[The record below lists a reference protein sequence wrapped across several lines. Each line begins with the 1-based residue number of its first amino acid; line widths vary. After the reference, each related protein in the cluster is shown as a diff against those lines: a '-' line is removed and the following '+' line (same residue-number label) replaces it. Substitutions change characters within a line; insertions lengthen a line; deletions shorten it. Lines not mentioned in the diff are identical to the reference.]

1 MAPLRGVLCSSLFS
15 NITTFFSSP
24 YATMGLIVIM
34 VLSLTRM
41 AKAMCLAL
49 LTLGVMSCTKQ
60 NDAPREE
67 LVASST
73 ASLSSENTG
82 EKITL
87 DLSATAEA
95 LDLPIAP
102 ASEGKALDYQIKGSK
117 KIALKLDEN
126 KTEYKLLFILR
137 AVGKAKYT
145 YAVQTW
151 KRNSHNNQLGLREV
165 QITLPENITYAGNNF
180 EAMVFL
186 VPDDFTEQKLVAQNY
201 RFNYQSQKAGSTGLI
216 STANGTSFSM
226 DIPYASDWT
235 PLTKRQHQIAG
246 DELSA
251 PIFRLRPLGALMTY
265 TIRNTREK
273 AMSLTGIKVVS
284 NTLLPQ
290 ATLDLKD
297 TALERIPAG
306 GRLPWTDYG
315 ADYADHS
322 YSYDFPV
329 TNLAKG
335 GVSSE
340 ALVVWYPTSGAV
352 SRTSFGY
359 NDGTPADPDAN
370 VDYPEYT
377 KSQNPEIAA
386 RYATTHVYAVGAT
399 EDGQAIT
406 KPNMSI
412 VPIMGTDLALGG
424 GKSYYMDCEVY
435 TQPNIQL
442 GYMAKQPVSFN
453 QEQNR
458 FYMEP
463 VESLTN
469 YNVTLHH
476 YGNLQEYMHYSYTDP
491 SSVRMKK
498 PFNFNGVEY
507 NIPTD
512 DVMVASGLFRTNAVF
527 FENRFLPSL
536 RRPSVYHNRA
546 VYDERGFAPISNG
559 KVQPS
564 RKARVITYSDVQNH
578 VATSILFRHDTL
590 AANVKHPVRS
600 EHQAVYRLTP
610 KNLQSTTIAGV
621 ARNTMDYLEVKA
633 IYLGKYFVGDVK
645 DFIPES
651 FWTNPA
657 NTANMVGRRYFVPG
671 AYAKYRYQ
679 GSQNFEWRKVYTGSE
694 ACYWMLAANQ
704 WQADWQGKWLASPS
718 MGDVGTYGAELAN
731 WQALDDVWSCRV
743 LQLYSTTYQGN
754 NWK

>member
-41 AKAMCLAL
+41 TKAMCLAL
-49 LTLGVMSCTKQ
+49 LALGVMSCTKQ

-102 ASEGKALDYQIKGSK
+102 ASEGKALDYQIKNSK

-201 RFNYQSQKAGSTGLI
+201 RFNYQSQRLVALVSSAWLMVRA
-216 STANGTSFSM
+216 SRWTS
-226 DIPYASDWT
+226 PYASDWT

-265 TIRNTREK
+265 TVRNTREK

-297 TALERIPAG
+297 TALERIPRRWSPPPGPTTVLTMQITAT
-306 GRLPWTDYG
+306 RMTSLSLTSLRVVCLPR
-315 ADYADHS
+315 
-322 YSYDFPV
+322 P
-329 TNLAKG
+329 L
-335 GVSSE
+335 SSGT
-340 ALVVWYPTSGAV
+340 PTSGAV
-352 SRTSFGY
+352 SRTTS
-359 NDGTPADPDAN
+359 AIMM
-370 VDYPEYT
+370 VLL
-377 KSQNPEIAA
+377 IA
-386 RYATTHVYAVGAT
+386 HV
-399 EDGQAIT
+399 
-406 KPNMSI
+406 PM
-412 VPIMGTDLALGG
+412 
-424 GKSYYMDCEVY
+424 
-435 TQPNIQL
+435 
-442 GYMAKQPVSFN
+442 
-453 QEQNR
+453 
-458 FYMEP
+458 
-463 VESLTN
+463 
-469 YNVTLHH
+469 
-476 YGNLQEYMHYSYTDP
+476 
-491 SSVRMKK
+491 
-498 PFNFNGVEY
+498 
-507 NIPTD
+507 
-512 DVMVASGLFRTNAVF
+512 
-527 FENRFLPSL
+527 
-536 RRPSVYHNRA
+536 
-546 VYDERGFAPISNG
+546 
-559 KVQPS
+559 
-564 RKARVITYSDVQNH
+564 
-578 VATSILFRHDTL
+578 
-590 AANVKHPVRS
+590 
-600 EHQAVYRLTP
+600 
-610 KNLQSTTIAGV
+610 
-621 ARNTMDYLEVKA
+621 
-633 IYLGKYFVGDVK
+633 
-645 DFIPES
+645 
-651 FWTNPA
+651 
-657 NTANMVGRRYFVPG
+657 
-671 AYAKYRYQ
+671 
-679 GSQNFEWRKVYTGSE
+679 
-694 ACYWMLAANQ
+694 
-704 WQADWQGKWLASPS
+704 
-718 MGDVGTYGAELAN
+718 
-731 WQALDDVWSCRV
+731 
-743 LQLYSTTYQGN
+743 
-754 NWK
+754 

>member
-1 MAPLRGVLCSSLFS
+1 
-15 NITTFFSSP
+15 
-24 YATMGLIVIM
+24 MGLIVIM
-34 VLSLTRM
+34 TFSLTRM
-41 AKAMCLAL
+41 TKAMCLAL

-87 DLSATAEA
+87 DLSATTEA

-102 ASEGKALDYQIKGSK
+102 ASEGKALDYQIKDSK

-151 KRNSHNNQLGLREV
+151 KRNSHNNRLGLREV

-180 EAMVFL
+180 EAMIFL

-265 TIRNTREK
+265 TVRNTREK

-284 NTLLPQ
+284 NVLLPN
-290 ATLDLKD
+290 ASLDLSAPK
-297 TALERIPAG
+297 LSQVPAG

-352 SRTSFGY
+352 SRTTFDY
-359 NDGTPADPDAN
+359 NDGTPADPDED
-370 VDYPEYT
+370 VDFPVYT
-377 KSQNPEIAA
+377 KAQKPEIAA

-399 EDGQAIT
+399 ENGQAIT

-442 GYMAKQPVSFN
+442 GYMAKQPVSSTRSNPQSFW
-453 QEQNR
+453 
-458 FYMEP
+458 MEP
-463 VESLTN
+463 VENLSN
-469 YNVTLHH
+469 ANVTLHSAT
-476 YGNLQEYMHYSYTDP
+476 GLQEYMDYSD
-491 SSVRMKK
+491 VNNIRMKK
-498 PFNFNGVEY
+498 PFVFNGVEY

-527 FENRFLPSL
+527 HENRFLPAL
-536 RRPSVYHNRA
+536 KRPSVYHNRA
-546 VYDERGFAPISNG
+546 SYDARGFAPISNG

-564 RKARVITYSDVQNH
+564 RKGRVITYSDVQNH

-590 AANVKHPVRS
+590 AANVGHPVRS
-600 EHQAVYRLTP
+600 EHQTVYRLTP
-610 KNLQSTTIAGV
+610 KNLQDFRAPNGKTRS
-621 ARNTMDYLEVKA
+621 TMDYLEVKA

-657 NTANMVGRRYFVPG
+657 NTANMVGRRYFIPG

-679 GSQNFEWRKVYTGSE
+679 GSAQFQLRSVYTGSE

-731 WQALDDVWSCRV
+731 WQALDDVWSYRV

>member
-1 MAPLRGVLCSSLFS
+1 M
-15 NITTFFSSP
+15 TF
-24 YATMGLIVIM
+24 
-34 VLSLTRM
+34 SLTRM
-41 AKAMCLAL
+41 TKAMCLAL

-73 ASLSSENTG
+73 ATLSSENTG

-102 ASEGKALDYQIKGSK
+102 ASEGKALDYQIKDSK

-126 KTEYKLLFILR
+126 KTEYKLLFVLR

-151 KRNSHNNQLGLREV
+151 KRNSHNNHLGLREV

-265 TIRNTREK
+265 TVRNTREK

-284 NTLLPQ
+284 NVLLPN
-290 ATLDLKD
+290 ASLDLSAPK
-297 TALERIPAG
+297 LSQVPAG

-322 YSYDFPV
+322 YSYDFPIS
-329 TNLAKG
+329 NLAKG

-352 SRTSFGY
+352 SRTTFDY
-359 NDGTPADPDAN
+359 NDGTPADPDED
-370 VDYPEYT
+370 VDFPMYT
-377 KSQNPEIAA
+377 KAQKPEIAA

-399 EDGQAIT
+399 ENGQAIT
-406 KPNMSI
+406 KPNMSL
-412 VPIMGTDLALGG
+412 VPIMGTDLALNG

-442 GYMAKQPVSFN
+442 GYMAKQPVSSTRSNPQSFW
-453 QEQNR
+453 
-458 FYMEP
+458 MEP
-463 VESLTN
+463 VENLSN
-469 YNVTLHH
+469 AKVTLHSATD
-476 YGNLQEYMHYSYTDP
+476 LQEYMDYSD
-491 SSVRMKK
+491 VNNIRMKK
-498 PFNFNGVEY
+498 PFVFNGVEY

-527 FENRFLPSL
+527 HENRFLPAL
-536 RRPSVYHNRA
+536 TRPSVYHNRA
-546 VYDERGFAPISNG
+546 SYDARGFAPISNG

-564 RKARVITYSDVQNH
+564 RKGRVITYSDVQNH

-590 AANVKHPVRS
+590 AANVGHPVRS
-600 EHQAVYRLTP
+600 EHQTVYRLTP
-610 KNLQSTTIAGV
+610 KNLQDFTAPNGKTRS
-621 ARNTMDYLEVKA
+621 TMDYLEVKA

-645 DFIPES
+645 DFVPES

-657 NTANMVGRRYFVPG
+657 NTVNMVGRHYFVPG
-671 AYAKYRYQ
+671 AFSWV
-679 GSQNFEWRKVYTGSE
+679 GSGSNAYWQKAYEGSE
-694 ACYWMLAANQ
+694 AVYWMLASSQ
-704 WQADWQGKWLASPS
+704 WQAGGNGKWLASPS
-718 MGDVGTYGAELAN
+718 MGDIGTYGAELAS
-731 WQALDDVWSCRV
+731 WQELANFWSYRA
-743 LQLYSTTYQGN
+743 LQLYSTKYQGDT
-754 NWK
+754 WK

>member
-1 MAPLRGVLCSSLFS
+1 MAPLWGVLCSSLFS

-87 DLSATAEA
+87 DLSATA
-95 LDLPIAP
+95 
-102 ASEGKALDYQIKGSK
+102 
-117 KIALKLDEN
+117 
-126 KTEYKLLFILR
+126 
-137 AVGKAKYT
+137 AKYT

-201 RFNYQSQKAGSTGLI
+201 RFNYQSQKAGTTGLI
-216 STANGTSFSM
+216 SMANGTSFSM

-284 NTLLPQ
+284 NTLVPQ

-329 TNLAKG
+329 ANLAKG

-352 SRTSFGY
+352 SRTTFDY

-377 KSQNPEIAA
+377 KAQKPEIAA

-399 EDGQAIT
+399 ENGQAIT

-412 VPIMGTDLALGG
+412 VPIMGTDLALNG

-442 GYMAKQPVSFN
+442 GYMAKQPVSYT
-453 QEQNR
+453 QDPQR
-458 FYMEP
+458 FWMEP
-463 VESLTN
+463 VENLSN
-469 YNVTLHH
+469 ANVTLHSAR
-476 YGNLQEYMHYSYTDP
+476 NLQEYMDYSD
-491 SSVRMKK
+491 VNNIRMKK
-498 PFNFNGVEY
+498 PFKFNGVEY
-507 NIPTD
+507 NIPTA
-512 DVMVASGLFRTNAVF
+512 DVMVASGLFRTNAIF
-527 FENRFLPSL
+527 YENRFLPSL
-536 RRPSVYHNRA
+536 TRPSVYHNRA
-546 VYDERGFAPISNG
+546 SYDARGFAPISDG

-590 AANVKHPVRS
+590 AAVAGHPVRS

-610 KNLQSTTIAGV
+610 KNLQNFTATNGKPRS
-621 ARNTMDYLEVKA
+621 TMDYLEVKA
-633 IYLGKYFVGDVK
+633 IYLGKYFVGDIK
-645 DFIPES
+645 DFVSES
-651 FWTNPA
+651 FWMNPA
-657 NTANMVGRRYFVPG
+657 NTANMVRRRYFVPG
-671 AYAKYRYQ
+671 AFAWVSSGANGYWQEAY
-679 GSQNFEWRKVYTGSE
+679 GGSE
-694 ACYWMLAANQ
+694 AAYWMLASSQ
-704 WQADWQGKWLASPS
+704 WQANSEGKWLASPS
-718 MGDVGTYGAELAN
+718 IGDIGTYGAEMENWTALAN
-731 WQALDDVWSCRV
+731 FWSWRV
-743 LQLYSTTYQGN
+743 LQLYSTKYQGN

>member
-1 MAPLRGVLCSSLFS
+1 MAPLWGVLCSSLFS

-67 LVASST
+67 LVSSST

-102 ASEGKALDYQIKGSK
+102 ASEGKALDYQIKNSK

-216 STANGTSFSM
+216 SMANGTSFSM

-265 TIRNTREK
+265 TVRNTREK

-352 SRTSFGY
+352 SRTTFGY
-359 NDGTPADPDAN
+359 NDGTPDSPRPN
-370 VDYPEYT
+370 VKYPEYS
-377 KSQNPEIAA
+377 KSQDPEIAA

-399 EDGQAIT
+399 EAGQAIT
-406 KPNMSI
+406 RPNLDL
-412 VPIMGTDLALGG
+412 VPIMGTDLALKG

-435 TQPNIQL
+435 TQPHIQL
-442 GYMAKQPVSFN
+442 GYIAKQPMVLN
-453 QEQNR
+453 QSTGQFGFADPDNISNE
-458 FYMEP
+458 
-463 VESLTN
+463 
-469 YNVTLHH
+469 NVKL
-476 YGNLQEYMHYSYTDP
+476 YSYTDLGDYMDLTNVWDP
-491 SSVRMKK
+491 KMKK
-498 PFNFNGVEY
+498 PLKVNGVDF
-507 NIPTD
+507 NIPTP

-527 FENRFLPSL
+527 FENRFHAASGKPI
-536 RRPSVYHNRA
+536 VYYKRA
-546 VYDERGFAPISNG
+546 VYDERGFAPIQG
-559 KVQPS
+559 GQVLPS
-564 RKARVITYSDVQNH
+564 RNASVITYSDVENH

-590 AANVKHPVRS
+590 AANVGHPVRS
-600 EHQAVYRLTP
+600 EHQTVYRLVPTGR
-610 KNLQSTTIAGV
+610 KSYAGDSQRD
-621 ARNTMDYLEVKA
+621 AFDYIEVRA
-633 IYLGKYFVGDVK
+633 VYLGKYFVGDVK

-651 FWTNPA
+651 FWADA
-657 NTANMVGRRYFVPG
+657 NNTRNMVTRRYFLPG
-671 AYAKYRYQ
+671 SYEYLRYAATGQYS
-679 GSQNFEWRKVYTGSE
+679 GSRITKVGAE
-694 ACYWMLAANQ
+694 GVYWLLASSQ
-704 WQADWQGKWLASPS
+704 WTQDSDGEWLASPGV
-718 MGDVGTYGAELAN
+718 GDVGTYGVTQKTQ
-731 WQALDDVWSCRV
+731 QALLDQWSYRV
-743 LQLYSTTYQGN
+743 LQPYSTTYQGRK
-754 NWK
+754 WR

>member
-1 MAPLRGVLCSSLFS
+1 MAPLWGVLCSPLFS

-102 ASEGKALDYQIKGSK
+102 ASEGKALDYQIKNSK

-284 NTLLPQ
+284 NTLVPQ

-329 TNLAKG
+329 ANLAKG

-352 SRTSFGY
+352 SRTTFDY

-370 VDYPEYT
+370 VDFPEYT
-377 KSQNPEIAA
+377 KAQKPEIAA

-399 EDGQAIT
+399 ENGQAIT

-412 VPIMGTDLALGG
+412 VPIMGTDLALNG

-435 TQPNIQL
+435 MQPNIQL
-442 GYMAKQPVSFN
+442 GYMAKQPVSYT
-453 QEQNR
+453 QDPQR
-458 FYMEP
+458 FWMEP
-463 VESLTN
+463 VENLSN
-469 YNVTLHH
+469 ANVTLHSAR
-476 YGNLQEYMHYSYTDP
+476 NLQEYMDYSD
-491 SSVRMKK
+491 VNNIRMKK
-498 PFNFNGVEY
+498 PFKFNGVEY
-507 NIPTD
+507 NIPTA
-512 DVMVASGLFRTNAVF
+512 DVMVASGLFRTNAIF
-527 FENRFLPSL
+527 YENRFLPSL
-536 RRPSVYHNRA
+536 TRPSVYHNRA
-546 VYDERGFAPISNG
+546 SYDARGFAPISDG

-590 AANVKHPVRS
+590 AAVAGHPVRS

-610 KNLQSTTIAGV
+610 KNLQNFTATNGKPRS
-621 ARNTMDYLEVKA
+621 TMDYLEVKA
-633 IYLGKYFVGDVK
+633 IYLGKYFVGDIK
-645 DFIPES
+645 DFVSES
-651 FWTNPA
+651 FWMNPA
-657 NTANMVGRRYFVPG
+657 NTANMVRRRYFVPG
-671 AYAKYRYQ
+671 AFAWVSSGANGYWQEAY
-679 GSQNFEWRKVYTGSE
+679 GGSE
-694 ACYWMLAANQ
+694 AAYWMLASSQ
-704 WQADWQGKWLASPS
+704 WQANSDGKWLASPS
-718 MGDVGTYGAELAN
+718 IGDIGTYGAEMENWTALAN
-731 WQALDDVWSCRV
+731 FWSWRV
-743 LQLYSTTYQGN
+743 LQLYSTKYQGN
-754 NWK
+754 SWK